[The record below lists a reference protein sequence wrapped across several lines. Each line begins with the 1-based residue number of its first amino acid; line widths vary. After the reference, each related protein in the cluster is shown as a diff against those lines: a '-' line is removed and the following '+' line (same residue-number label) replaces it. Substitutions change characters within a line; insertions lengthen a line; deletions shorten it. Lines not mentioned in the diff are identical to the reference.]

1 MEDRGGDWRWR
12 IGDAGVE
19 KPPCCLGGKYRED
32 LLDKKGNG
40 YCKGGAEVTL
50 KKI

>member
-12 IGDAGVE
+12 IGGAGVE
-19 KPPCCLGGKYRED
+19 YRED
-32 LLDKKGNG
+32 LLDKNGND

>member
-1 MEDRGGDWRWR
+1 MEIGG
-12 IGDAGVE
+12 GESGGAGVE
-19 KPPCCLGGKYRED
+19 YRED
-32 LLDKKGNG
+32 LLDKNGND

>member
-12 IGDAGVE
+12 IGGAGLE
-19 KPPCCLGGKYRED
+19 KPPWEENIGRTHR
-32 LLDKKGNG
+32 KKGNG